1 MSPGSLVKVKREII
15 VTELYC
21 NPFHDTNPSSPNL
34 SPDMSI
40 FITISPPSNEYS
52 VSIKVQTRGIRSIYK
67 KNFNTHEKIYN
78 GKKKKIF
85 SQPHKKESP
94 HSAIYVY
101 RQFEFPR
108 RPRVYQSP
116 VPREITHTRLHA
128 RAAQSIIRITDDSTS
143 DDSRC

>member
-78 GKKKKIF
+78 GKKKNIF
-85 SQPHKKESP
+85 SQPRSQERSRISSQRHLRLSP
-94 HSAIYVY
+94 IRISAPSTGLSVTCSARDYTHTITRASRAIYNSY
-101 RQFEFPR
+101 NR
-108 RPRVYQSP
+108 RFNER
-116 VPREITHTRLHA
+116 
-128 RAAQSIIRITDDSTS
+128 
-143 DDSRC
+143 